1 MDTSKLEKLRGI
13 ASDDRIP
20 QEHRARAAELLKSA
34 EEPRQVAQAQPQQ
47 GWLRKVMDALTKYR
61 EANKTKAASNEQ
73 VITKQE
79 QQMSPKQGGDQYLK
93 SLWLR

>member
-1 MDTSKLEKLRGI
+1 MDTTKLEKLRGI

-20 QEHRARAAELLKSA
+20 QEHRARATELLKSA
-34 EEPRQVAQAQPQQ
+34 EEPKQTQPQQ

-61 EANKTKAASNEQ
+61 DANKSRVSSNEQ
-73 VITKQE
+73 IITKQE